1 MQEYSSEKQDK
12 QRKKKWKY
20 VIKYWLGR
28 SADGEW
34 IPESVATDVKRTFER
49 HTHGKGSTKLSP
61 VIVKETVEELVY
73 AHHGYRPN
81 FENEKKTRTSFFFR
95 GARIWR
101 D

>member
-1 MQEYSSEKQDK
+1 MQDHNEKP
-12 QRKKKWKY
+12 RKKKWKY

-28 SADGEW
+28 TADGEW

-49 HTHGKGSTKLSP
+49 HTKGKGWTKKEP
-61 VIVKETVEELVY
+61 VIVKETVTELVY

-81 FENEKKTRTSFFFR
+81 FESEKKTRASFFFR